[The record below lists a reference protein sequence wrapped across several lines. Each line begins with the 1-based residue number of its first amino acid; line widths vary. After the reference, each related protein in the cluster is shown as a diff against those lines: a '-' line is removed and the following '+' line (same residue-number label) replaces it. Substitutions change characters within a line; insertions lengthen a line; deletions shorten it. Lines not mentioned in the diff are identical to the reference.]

1 MLFWAIAVAM
11 VATAAAVLLRA
22 GLKPVPS
29 EDSGRADMAVYRAQL
44 SEAERDL
51 ARGIIG
57 DVEADQLKTEIA
69 RRILDRDRLA
79 HQTGASAVSG
89 DGLVVP
95 AVVIVALLAGA
106 FGLYQRL
113 GAAGFPDVPHDQRV
127 ENAEALR
134 NGRPSQTEAEAQAA
148 KTRPAPAV
156 PSADYAALMDQLRA
170 AVSARPDDVEGLR
183 LLARNERA
191 LGNLSAA
198 AAAQAQLV
206 KALGDGVSAEETA
219 ALVDLYVNAAG
230 GEVTAEAE
238 AAIATTLR
246 LDPAN
251 GTARYYA
258 GLLEALTGR
267 PDRAFA
273 LWRDLLADSP
283 EDAPWVPVI
292 RDQIG
297 YLALAAGVDYALPAA
312 KGPDAADVTAAAAMS
327 AADRAQMIAG
337 MVDGLEAR
345 LAADGG
351 SAEEW
356 AQLLTALGMLHETDR
371 ARAAWDRA
379 QAALAGDAA
388 GLDVVR
394 AAATT
399 AGVAE

>member
-1 MLFWAIAVAM
+1 MLFWVLAGAM
-11 VATAAAVLLRA
+11 VAAAAAVLLRA
-22 GLKPVPS
+22 GLRPVQG
-29 EDSGRADMAVYRAQL
+29 EDGGRADMAVYRAQL

-79 HQTGASAVSG
+79 HQTGASARSG

-95 AVVIVALLAGA
+95 AVVIAALLAGA

-113 GAAGFPDVPHDQRV
+113 GAAGFPDVPHAQRV
-127 ENAEALR
+127 DNARALR
-134 NGRPSQTEAEAQAA
+134 DGRPSQAVAEAEAA
-148 KTRPAPAV
+148 KTRPAPPA
-156 PSADYAALMDQLRA
+156 PAADYAALMDQLRA
-170 AVSARPDDVEGLR
+170 AVRARPGDVEGLR
-183 LLARNERA
+183 LLARNERT

-206 KALGDGVSAEETA
+206 KALGDGVSADETA
-219 ALVDLYVNAAG
+219 ALVDLYVNAAD

-238 AAIATTLR
+238 AAITTTLR

-297 YLALAAGVDYALPAA
+297 YLALAAGVDYTLPAA
-312 KGPDAADVTAAAAMS
+312 KGPDAVDVTAAAGMS
-327 AADRAQMIAG
+327 AGDRAQMIAG

-345 LAADGG
+345 LRDAGG
-351 SAEEW
+351 SAGEW
-356 AQLLTALGMLHETDR
+356 AQLLTALGVLNETDR

-379 QAALAGDAA
+379 QTALAGDAA
-388 GLDVVR
+388 GLEVVR
-394 AAATT
+394 AAART

>member
-1 MLFWAIAVAM
+1 MLFWAIAGAM

-22 GLKPVPS
+22 GLRPVPS

-134 NGRPSQTEAEAQAA
+134 DGRPSQTEAEAEAA

-156 PSADYAALMDQLRA
+156 PSADYATLMDQLRA
-170 AVSARPDDVEGLR
+170 AVSARPDDIKGLR

-191 LGNLSAA
+191 LGNLPAA

-206 KALGDGVSAEETA
+206 AALGVTVTADDIA
-219 ALVDLYVNAAG
+219 ALSDIYVNAAG
-230 GEVTAEAE
+230 GQVSPEAE
-238 AAIATTLR
+238 AAIAATLK
-246 LDPAN
+246 LDPQN
-251 GTARYYA
+251 GTARFYA
-258 GLLEALTGR
+258 GLLEAQTGR
-267 PDRAFA
+267 PDRAFVF
-273 LWRDLLADSP
+273 WRDILENGPA
-283 EDAPWVPVI
+283 EAPWVPYI
-292 RDQIG
+292 RAQIAF
-297 YLALAAGVDYALPAA
+297 LAAAAGVDYTPPATT
-312 KGPDAADVTAAAAMS
+312 GPDAADVTAAAGMS

-356 AQLLTALGMLHETDR
+356 AQLLTALGVLRDTDR
-371 ARAAWDRA
+371 ARAAWVKA
-379 QAALAGDAA
+379 QSALAGDKA
-388 GLDVVR
+388 GLEAVR
-394 AAATT
+394 AAADT